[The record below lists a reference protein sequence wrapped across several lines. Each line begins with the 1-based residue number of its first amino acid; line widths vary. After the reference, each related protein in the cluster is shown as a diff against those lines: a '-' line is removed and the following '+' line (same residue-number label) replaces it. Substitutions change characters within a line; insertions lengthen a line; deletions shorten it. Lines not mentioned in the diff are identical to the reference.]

1 MRRIPSK
8 ILLVHTEDQKS
19 SRVNSS
25 SLSRW
30 FLSIALVSLASV
42 SQGSITFSGVQD
54 PDAFVLYPTAGA
66 NYLIYGTYGGHFI
79 QLVGAIPTYTK
90 DSTGNHASYYL
101 PDVPVY
107 QPYPYYDVDG
117 NIVFPQMY
125 FGHPI
130 GTANSY
136 LAYGQSYLVAT
147 GDWNL
152 TSTFTAPVINA
163 GLNFAFDV
171 SSAPATLTA
180 SGDIEIYL
188 SKEGNLALHYQGGD
202 PFSTSLAPGHYF
214 AEIYMQSNDFSGAFS
229 LSIVPEVN
237 SMVLSSAALVSV
249 MVSLF
254 WIRKHSPRS

>member
-1 MRRIPSK
+1 MPPVSCENVLVRSK
-8 ILLVHTEDQKS
+8 DRKS
-19 SRVNSS
+19 PWAN

-30 FLSIALVSLASV
+30 LLSIALLSLVSV
-42 SQGSITFSGVQD
+42 SQGSITFSGVPD
-54 PDAFVLYPTAGA
+54 PNTFVLHPTAGA
-66 NYLIYGTYGGHFI
+66 NYLIYGTFGGHFI
-79 QLVGAIPTYTK
+79 QEVGAIPTYTK
-90 DSTGNHASYYL
+90 DSTGTHAIYTL

-107 QPYPYYDVDG
+107 QPYPYYDVNG

-125 FGHPI
+125 LGHTI

-152 TSTFTAPVINA
+152 TSTSRAPVINT
-163 GLNFAFDV
+163 GLNFSFDV
-171 SSAPATLTA
+171 LNAPASFAA
-180 SGDIEIYL
+180 SGDIEVFL
-188 SKEGNLALHYQGGD
+188 SNEGNLALHYQGGD

-237 SMVLSSAALVSV
+237 SMVLSSAALGSA
-249 MVSLF
+249 MVSLL
-254 WIRKHSPRS
+254 WIRKHRPRS